1 MLAHF
6 RFVRKEDAELT
17 DLQKRLDIFLE
28 GENARLEE
36 ELEAAQAGKDRKR
49 YYDILLQMIEIMGMR
64 EKTGIDRVE
73 NLRRWWHT

>member
-49 YYDILLQMIEIMGMR
+49 YYDILLQMIEIIGMLER
-64 EKTGIDRVE
+64 TGLYRFE
-73 NLRRWWHT
+73 NLRRCWHT